1 MNYLKA
7 LKYGSKI
14 LKLNNIQN
22 SNLDTELLL
31 SEVLNSNR
39 ENILIN
45 LNKKLKKK
53 ILINLKN

>member
-1 MNYLKA
+1 MNYLEA

-22 SNLDTELLL
+22 SDLDSELLL
-31 SEVLNSNR
+31 SEVLSLNR

-53 ILINLKN
+53 NLINLRN